1 MRQASFKIRNLAII
15 FAALTSA
22 DAAASN
28 LIISTDTT
36 WHAGEVPNLRDQS
49 VQIANG
55 ATLTIEGGAE
65 VEGGDIQV
73 FGTLNVV
80 GRPDALV
87 DLRGVS
93 ITITNN
99 DPHAINEGR
108 VNIAYAYIIGENS
121 SLFVRAPDY
130 HGSITLTDSIVN
142 YTNYWPSV
150 GLGYPIAD
158 AHIERN
164 VFYVAGGIHVG
175 TNNNVSVYIKNNVF
189 AELLTTAVENW
200 ASDSGATVVEN
211 NSFLNTNLALSL
223 ENRYEDSSRAAI
235 SAADN
240 YFGTTD
246 TALIDEMIYDK
257 KDDLLADSV
266 ISTSHTNAP
275 SPGTPRFFAG
285 TDGNDALVGG
295 GGAENGL
302 LIGGPGIDTVV
313 YGNASDQYKIN
324 NNRPYVRHTLIS
336 TNTIRHIAVSDT
348 TAGASVDMLEGME
361 RLQFSDKSIAFDIDG
376 NAGKV
381 ARILGAVFG
390 KDAVANAEYAATY
403 LALLDKGMSY
413 EDLMMRALNEK
424 LGTGFSDADEV
435 KLLYQNIVG
444 SQPSKADLA
453 HWTGTI
459 ASGQYTQASFGVME
473 AELESN
479 ATNIN
484 LAGLEE
490 TGLSFINT
498 AESNIIVGTVNPDI
512 LAGSTGNDDIDG
524 LSGIDTVVYNDA
536 YAQYMVSLNDPV
548 VMVSDS
554 LGNTGIDTLTRMER
568 LEFSDQSLALDIDG
582 NAGKVARIL
591 GAVFGK
597 DAIANIFYTG
607 IGLQLLDDG
616 MSYEEL
622 MQLALDTKLGTGFSD
637 ADEVRLFYQNLA
649 GSQPSQADL
658 DYWTGIIDSGQYTQ
672 ASLGVLVAEQELN
685 ATNINLA
692 SLAKTG
698 LIFLSASNKNDM
710 ILGTAGPDVLS
721 ESAGNDIIDGLS
733 GIDTVIYGDA
743 HAQYMISLNGPAAK
757 IGDNTSIDNLMS
769 VERLQFSDQS
779 LALDIDG
786 NAGKVAR
793 ILGAVFGKD
802 AVANAEYARIGL
814 QLLDDGMSYEELMQ
828 LALDTK
834 LGAGFSNT
842 AEVRLLYRN
851 LVGSQPSQAELNH
864 WIGTI
869 ASGQHTQASLGVM
882 AAELQLNAT
891 NINLAGLVKTGLV
904 YNN

>member
-1 MRQASFKIRNLAII
+1 MHNLQDH
-15 FAALTSA
+15 S
-22 DAAASN
+22 
-28 LIISTDTT
+28 
-36 WHAGEVPNLRDQS
+36 S

-55 ATLTIEGGAE
+55 ATLTIEGSAE
-65 VEGGDIQV
+65 VERGHIQV

-80 GRPDALV
+80 GTPDALV
-87 DLRGVS
+87 DLRDVS
-93 ITITNN
+93 ITIAN
-99 DPHAINEGR
+99 DDPQAINDGR
-108 VNIAYAYIIGENS
+108 VNIAYAHIIGANS
-121 SLFVRAPDY
+121 YMSVSSADY
-130 HGSITLTDSIVN
+130 PGSITLTDSIVN
-142 YTNYWPSV
+142 HTNYWPSV

-223 ENRYEDSSRAAI
+223 ENRYEDSSHAAI

-246 TALIDEMIYDK
+246 TALIDEMIHDK

-275 SPGTPRFFAG
+275 SPGTPRFFVG
-285 TDGNDALVGG
+285 TDGNDALVG

-324 NNRPYVRHTLIS
+324 NNRPYIRDTLIS
-336 TNTIRHIAVSDT
+336 TDIIHHIAVSDT
-348 TAGASVDMLEGME
+348 TASAGVDMLDGVE

-376 NAGKV
+376 NAGKI
-381 ARILGAVFG
+381 AKILGAVFG
-390 KDAVANAEYAATY
+390 KDAVANA
-403 LALLDKGMSY
+403 
-413 EDLMMRALNEK
+413 
-424 LGTGFSDADEV
+424 
-435 KLLYQNIVG
+435 
-444 SQPSKADLA
+444 
-453 HWTGTI
+453 
-459 ASGQYTQASFGVME
+459 
-473 AELESN
+473 
-479 ATNIN
+479 
-484 LAGLEE
+484 
-490 TGLSFINT
+490 
-498 AESNIIVGTVNPDI
+498 
-512 LAGSTGNDDIDG
+512 
-524 LSGIDTVVYNDA
+524 
-536 YAQYMVSLNDPV
+536 
-548 VMVSDS
+548 
-554 LGNTGIDTLTRMER
+554 
-568 LEFSDQSLALDIDG
+568 
-582 NAGKVARIL
+582 
-591 GAVFGK
+591 
-597 DAIANIFYTG
+597 FYTG

-637 ADEVRLFYQNLA
+637 ADEVRLFYRNLA

-658 DYWTGIIDSGQYTQ
+658 DYWTGIIASGQYTQ
-672 ASLGVLVAEQELN
+672 ASLGVLVAELELN

-692 SLAKTG
+692 GLEKTG

-743 HAQYMISLNGPAAK
+743 HAQYTISLNGPAARV
-757 IGDNTSIDNLMS
+757 GDNTSIDHLMS

-779 LALDIDG
+779 LALDLDG

-802 AVANAEYARIGL
+802 AVANAEYVRIGL
-814 QLLDDGMSYEELMQ
+814 QLLDDGMSYEELMM
-828 LALDTK
+828 LALNTK
-834 LGAGFSNT
+834 LGAGFSNA

-851 LVGSQPSQAELNH
+851 LTGSQPSQAALNY

-904 YNN
+904 YTN

>member
-36 WHAGEVPNLRDQS
+36 WHAGEVPDLRDQS

-65 VEGGDIQV
+65 VERGDIQV

-99 DPHAINEGR
+99 DPDAINDGR
-108 VNIAYAYIIGENS
+108 VNIAYAYIIGANS

-223 ENRYEDSSRAAI
+223 ENRYEDSSHAAI

-246 TALIDEMIYDK
+246 TALIDEMIHDK

-295 GGAENGL
+295 GAENGF

-324 NNRPYVRHTLIS
+324 SNRPYVRSTLIS
-336 TNTIRHIAVSDT
+336 TDIIRHIAVSDT
-348 TAGASVDMLEGME
+348 TAGAGVDMLEGVE

-390 KDAVANAEYAATY
+390 KDAVANAEYAGTY

-424 LGTGFSDADEV
+424 LGIGFSDADEI

-444 SQPSKADLA
+444 SQPSKANLI
-453 HWTGTI
+453 HWTATI
-459 ASGQYTQASFGVME
+459 ASGRYTQASFGVLE

-484 LAGLEE
+484 LAGLAE
-490 TGLSFINT
+490 TGLNFISPT
-498 AESNIIVGTVNPDI
+498 DSNIIVGTANPDT
-512 LAGSTGNDDIDG
+512 LTGNDGNDIIEG
-524 LSGIDTVVYNDA
+524 LAGIDTVVYNDA
-536 YAQYMVSLNDPV
+536 HGQYTVSLNGAVATVGDNG
-548 VMVSDS
+548 M
-554 LGNTGIDTLTRMER
+554 GIDTLTGVER
-568 LEFSDQSLALDIDG
+568 LEFSDQSLALDLNG

-597 DAIANIFYTG
+597 DAVANVFYTG

-622 MQLALDTKLGTGFSD
+622 MQLALDTKLGAGFSD
-637 ADEVRLFYQNLA
+637 ADEVRLFYRNLT

-658 DYWTGIIDSGQYTQ
+658 DYWTGIIASGQYTQ
-672 ASLGVLVAEQELN
+672 ASLGVLVAELELN

-692 SLAKTG
+692 GLEKTG

-721 ESAGNDIIDGLS
+721 ESAENDIIDGLS

-743 HAQYMISLNGPAAK
+743 HDQYMISLNGPAAK
-757 IGDNTSIDNLMS
+757 IGDNTSIDHLMS
-769 VERLQFSDQS
+769 VERLRFSDQS

-793 ILGAVFGKD
+793 ILGAVFGKN

-814 QLLDDGMSYEELMQ
+814 QLLDDGMSYEELMM
-828 LALDTK
+828 LALNTK
-834 LGAGFSNT
+834 LGAGFSNA

-882 AAELQLNAT
+882 AAELELNAT

-904 YNN
+904 YTN

>member
-15 FAALTSA
+15 FVALTSA
-22 DAAASN
+22 DAVASN

-36 WHAGEVPNLRDQS
+36 WHAGEVPDLRDQS

-80 GRPDALV
+80 GTPDALV

-108 VNIAYAYIIGENS
+108 VNIAYAYIIGANS

-189 AELLTTAVENW
+189 AKLLTTAVENW

-211 NSFLNTNLALSL
+211 NSFLNTNIALSL
-223 ENRYEDSSRAAI
+223 ENRYEDSSHAAI

-246 TALIDEMIYDK
+246 TALIDEMIHDK
-257 KDDLLADSV
+257 KDDLSADSV

-285 TDGNDALVGG
+285 TDGNDTLVG

-302 LIGGPGIDTVV
+302 LIGGSGIDTVV

-324 NNRPYVRHTLIS
+324 NNRPYVRHTLVS
-336 TNTIRHIAVSDT
+336 TDIIRHIAVSDT
-348 TAGASVDMLEGME
+348 TDGNAGVDMLEGVE

-390 KDAVANAEYAATY
+390 KDAMANAEYAATY

-484 LAGLEE
+484 LTGLTEA
-490 TGLSFINT
+490 GLSFIST
-498 AESNIIVGTVNPDI
+498 ADSHIIVGTANSDT
-512 LAGSTGNDDIDG
+512 LAGSSGNDNIDG

-554 LGNTGIDTLTRMER
+554 LGNTGIDTLTRVER
-568 LEFSDQSLALDIDG
+568 LEFSDQSLALDLNG

-597 DAIANIFYTG
+597 NAVANVFYTG

-637 ADEVRLFYQNLA
+637 ADEVRLFYRNLA

-658 DYWTGIIDSGQYTQ
+658 DYWTGIIASGQYTQ
-672 ASLGVLVAEQELN
+672 ASLGILVAELELN

-692 SLAKTG
+692 GLEKTG

-743 HAQYMISLNGPAAK
+743 YDQYTISLNGPAARV
-757 IGDNTSIDNLMS
+757 GDNTGIDHLMS

-802 AVANAEYARIGL
+802 AVANAEYVRIGL
-814 QLLDDGMSYEELMQ
+814 QLLDDGMSYEELMM
-828 LALDTK
+828 LALNTK
-834 LGAGFSNT
+834 LGAGFSNA

-851 LVGSQPSQAELNH
+851 LTGSQPSQAALNY